1 MSGERPGYREAMQ
14 RMEQRLRESG
24 VPADKARK
32 TAQDTARRH
41 DQQQRDKGR

>member
-1 MSGERPGYREAMQ
+1 MSGERPGYREAME
-14 RMEQRLRESG
+14 RMERRLRESG
-24 VPADKARK
+24 VPADKARQ

>member
-14 RMEQRLRESG
+14 RMEKQLRDSG
-24 VPADKARK
+24 VPADKARQ

-41 DQQQRDKGR
+41 DQRERDKGR

>member
-14 RMEQRLRESG
+14 RMERQLRESG